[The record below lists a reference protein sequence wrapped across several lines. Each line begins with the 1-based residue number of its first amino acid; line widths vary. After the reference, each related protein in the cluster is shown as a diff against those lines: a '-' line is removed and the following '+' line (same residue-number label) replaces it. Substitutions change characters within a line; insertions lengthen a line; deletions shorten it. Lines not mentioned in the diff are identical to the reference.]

1 MDNLRPDG
9 RIPRSDYDG
18 HVWYSDGD
26 ICAYVL
32 DNLALDISGAD
43 MARLFAAAPDLL
55 RACEAQD
62 EAEAAQRRADD
73 VLVIDRLSHDEWLEE
88 IRSATLAMTRAR
100 ELRQAAIDGARG
112 KL

>member
-1 MDNLRPDG
+1 MMDNLRPDG

-55 RACEAQD
+55 RALMMLMHGDGCFCEASFAGPGTIVSHTP
-62 EAEAAQRRADD
+62 ECKAAM
-73 VLVIDRLSHDEWLEE
+73 
-88 IRSATLAMTRAR
+88 LAIARAR
-100 ELRQAAIDGARG
+100 GEG
-112 KL
+112 